1 VAAPPITGREE
12 ALAITPV
19 SRETVERLDRFVEL
33 LCDWQERINLV
44 ASSTLPQVWTRHVAD
59 SLQLL
64 PLAPGAKIWL
74 DLGSGAGFPGM
85 AIACALAEHDGEVHL
100 VESDNRKAAF
110 LREVAAATEVRV
122 QVHPVR
128 IEALA
133 KTGAPRADVV
143 TARALAPLPK
153 LLEYAEPFLR
163 PPAFGLFL
171 KGQDAETEL
180 TAARHY
186 WTFDAEAIPS
196 KTDSRARILRV
207 TSLGP
212 RAKPKRHDRRRLES

>member
-1 VAAPPITGREE
+1 VVAIPSEGREE
-12 ALAITPV
+12 ALAIAPV
-19 SRETVERLDRFVEL
+19 SRETVCRLDRFVEI
-33 LCDWQERINLV
+33 LCDWQERMNLV
-44 ASSTLPQVWTRHVAD
+44 SSSTLPQVWTRHIAD

-64 PLAPGAKIWL
+64 PLAPRAKVWL

-85 AIACALAEHDGEVHL
+85 VIACAMTECDGEVHL

-110 LREVAAATEVRV
+110 LREVAAATEARV

-128 IEALA
+128 IEALS
-133 KTGAPRADVV
+133 KSYRPRADVV
-143 TARALAPLPK
+143 SARALAPLPK
-153 LLEYAEPFLR
+153 LLEYAQPFLR

-171 KGQDAETEL
+171 KGRGAETEL
-180 TAARHY
+180 TAARHC

-212 RAKPKRHDRRRLES
+212 RAKPKRHDRRRPES